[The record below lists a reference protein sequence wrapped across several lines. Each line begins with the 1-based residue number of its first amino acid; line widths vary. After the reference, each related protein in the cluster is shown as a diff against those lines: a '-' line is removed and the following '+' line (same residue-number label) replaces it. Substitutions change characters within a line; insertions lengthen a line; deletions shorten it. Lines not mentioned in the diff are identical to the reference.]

1 MNKGDEKYEVAI
13 VIVIGTKRN
22 YMVIWLKGLLNILLL
37 SGSVLFPFSASFK
50 IFPKNLNYFSFLLRI
65 SDLCLPNTI
74 LCEDWP

>member
-22 YMVIWLKGLLNILLL
+22 YMVIWLKGLVNILLL
-37 SGSVLFPFSASFK
+37 SGSVLFPFGASSK